1 MGRGEKCGT
10 VCATDIASSPPSLF
24 HPLCLCRISAGSLSL
39 PHSLPPSLSDD
50 FSLFHRRFLS
60 HPSPLSLPSCKP
72 VRRSDSSLIGRCQI
86 SVGIKE
92 HLQHVGMSAFGGQM
106 RRGFTKLC
114 MFKEQH
120 RVSQKYLKSPGWHEH
135 MSQAAYTCQ
144 HAHESHCGRE
154 RFRGI
159 PNRRAPQYLR
169 GES

>member
-114 MFKEQH
+114 MFKEQ
-120 RVSQKYLKSPGWHEH
+120 SQSEISEITW
-135 MSQAAYTCQ
+135 MAR
-144 HAHESHCGRE
+144 AHESGCLHMPACARE
-154 RFRGI
+154 PHRQR
-159 PNRRAPQYLR
+159 
-169 GES
+169 EV